1 MGTCKDDD
9 TCEQSATKGEIE
21 SLKSLV
27 LWGLLSIFSL
37 VYFNSGRIQ
46 RIDRNTES
54 IREYGTIGA
63 NHKGSLRDQQTIR
76 ELLDESPASRQ
87 YSIRQEKAR
96 QWDEL
101 MEIAEEKE
109 WLEEQEWYDGTNPY
123 RD

>member
-1 MGTCKDDD
+1 MGCKDDD

-37 VYFNSGRIQ
+37 VWFNNSRIQ
-46 RIDRNTES
+46 SIDRNTES
-54 IREYGTIGA
+54 SREYGTIGA
-63 NHKGSLRDQQTIR
+63 NHFGSLRDRQAIR
-76 ELLDESPASRQ
+76 ELLDESPASRKKL
-87 YSIRQEKAR
+87 IRWEKAR

>member
-37 VYFNSGRIQ
+37 VWFNNSRIQ

-63 NHKGSLRDQQTIR
+63 NHKGSLRDQHTIR

>member
-101 MEIAEEKE
+101 MEIAEERE

>member
-1 MGTCKDDD
+1 M
-9 TCEQSATKGEIE
+9 
-21 SLKSLV
+21 
-27 LWGLLSIFSL
+27 LSIFSL

-63 NHKGSLRDQQTIR
+63 NHKGSLRDQHTIR

-101 MEIAEEKE
+101 MEIAEEK
-109 WLEEQEWYDGTNPY
+109 GMVGRTGMV
-123 RD
+123 

>member
-1 MGTCKDDD
+1 MGCKDDD

-37 VYFNSGRIQ
+37 VYFNSSKIE

-63 NHKGSLRDQQTIR
+63 SNRGAIRDQHAIR
-76 ELLDESPASRQ
+76 ELLDESPKTRKGL
-87 YSIRQEKAR
+87 IRYEKAH
-96 QWDEL
+96 QWDKY
-101 MEIAEEKE
+101 MENPEEKE
-109 WLEEQEWYDGTNPY
+109 WLEQQEWYDGSNPY

>member
-27 LWGLLSIFSL
+27 LWGLLSIFPL

-63 NHKGSLRDQQTIR
+63 NHKGSLRDQHTIR

>member
-1 MGTCKDDD
+1 MGCKDDN

-101 MEIAEEKE
+101 MEIAEERE